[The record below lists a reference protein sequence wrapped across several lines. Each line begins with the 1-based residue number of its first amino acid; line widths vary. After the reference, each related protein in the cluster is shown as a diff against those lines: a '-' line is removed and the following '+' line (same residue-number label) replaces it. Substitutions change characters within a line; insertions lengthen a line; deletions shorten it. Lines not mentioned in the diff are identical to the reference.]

1 MREALAGSV
10 RLPCPPDCETL
21 IRRMLAVDPTKRI
34 TISQIWQH
42 RWMQADPALRQP
54 TCPVFSLLG
63 YASSLG
69 SYDEQALG
77 IMQTLGVDRQRTVE
91 VRRRPGLPWGGC
103 AFPGVRLM
111 DGRLAHGQGHSRP
124 PQNSAGAGSSG
135 SPPRR
140 LRSDPASLPPVAAE
154 QQLQPLRGHL
164 LPAPGAAE
172 GAPARPAAGPPRP
185 RLAAEAPELG
195 PQRI

>member
-1 MREALAGSV
+1 M

-21 IRRMLAVDPTKRI
+21 VRRMLAVDPTKRI
-34 TISQIWQH
+34 TISQIWEH
-42 RWMQADPALRQP
+42 RWMRADPALRQP

-103 AFPGVRLM
+103 AFPVGGGA
-111 DGRLAHGQGHSRP
+111 GRRTGE
-124 PQNSAGAGSSG
+124 AGA
-135 SPPRR
+135 R
-140 LRSDPASLPPVAAE
+140 
-154 QQLQPLRGHL
+154 QPG
-164 LPAPGAAE
+164 
-172 GAPARPAAGPPRP
+172 
-185 RLAAEAPELG
+185 
-195 PQRI
+195 

>member
-1 MREALAGSV
+1 MGTRVQEALAGSV

-91 VRRRPGLPWGGC
+91 VRRRPGLPWVGR
-103 AFPGVRLM
+103 VRLP
-111 DGRLAHGQGHSRP
+111 GWG
-124 PQNSAGAGSSG
+124 AGALNGGSRR
-135 SPPRR
+135 SP
-140 LRSDPASLPPVAAE
+140 
-154 QQLQPLRGHL
+154 
-164 LPAPGAAE
+164 
-172 GAPARPAAGPPRP
+172 AGLKR
-185 RLAAEAPELG
+185 ACG
-195 PQRI
+195 